1 MHILRYIAALA
12 IFFWSLSVFGAEH
25 ERMVELE
32 DGSRIKVFVFFPKE
46 DGDGPWPLGVLM
58 PGGTANEYVARAQFW
73 LGHELT
79 NRGWAI
85 AVPVSPDASSFFG
98 ENARKIPEAISK
110 LQESPRINPGKSLLV
125 GISNGGTS
133 AIEIAARTP
142 ENYFGVVAVP
152 GIIKNPEVIQDMKGL
167 PVYIRIGENDLL
179 RWYRHLPDVTRTL
192 RDAGARVDS
201 ALVPDANHVFPINWD
216 RLQPWLE
223 EVSKR

>member
-1 MHILRYIAALA
+1 MRILRYIL
-12 IFFWSLSVFGAEH
+12 FLTVFWSVSVSGAEH
-25 ERMVELE
+25 ERMVELQ

-46 DGDGPWPLGVLM
+46 QGDGPWPLGVLM

-98 ENARKIPEAISK
+98 ENARKIPGVIDR
-110 LQESPRINPGKSLLV
+110 LQESDRINDGKSLLV

-133 AIEIAARTP
+133 AIEIGARNP

-152 GIIKNPEVIQDMKGL
+152 GIIKNPDVIQNMKEL

-179 RWYRHLPDVTRTL
+179 RWYRQLPDVTRTL
-192 RDAGARVDS
+192 REAGARVDS
-201 ALVPDANHVFPINWD
+201 DLVPDANHVFPLNWEE
-216 RLQPWLE
+216 LQPWLDG
-223 EVSKR
+223 VSQR